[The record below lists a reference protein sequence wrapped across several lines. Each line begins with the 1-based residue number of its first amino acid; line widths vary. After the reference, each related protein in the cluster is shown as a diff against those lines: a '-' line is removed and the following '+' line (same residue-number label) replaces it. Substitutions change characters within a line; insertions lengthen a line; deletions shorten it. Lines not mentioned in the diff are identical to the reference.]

1 MDYLRRGGM
10 DAQPAPWQCDDV
22 RAHVY
27 YVKGDMTKLEQLCDR
42 CLNLTG
48 APRYTPVL
56 DFVALTF
63 QRFEGMFSDGGP
75 NTSQQGRHHYSEAS
89 FWVLVS
95 NGVDTRVF
103 IPYMFVDNWIALA
116 AGREIYGFPK
126 EFAEVEMPTASNGD
140 TAAVT
145 ALALR
150 LAGPERAKNTM
161 ILECAPA
168 PGGLLQTAV
177 GLAVS
182 NIDNLWQHV
191 ETDAVFSAFFGP
203 VAEFMRMLRSPT
215 LPIAFLRQ
223 IRALQG
229 GGAADLLRVVK
240 ADVHPFNVSSMPR
253 ILPPHELTLTALDSH
268 PIAKELGLTPG
279 ANGRFDVPLAIEVV
293 IDNFRLL
300 PGQVL
305 GP

>member
-1 MDYLRRGGM
+1 
-10 DAQPAPWQCDDV
+10 
-22 RAHVY
+22 
-27 YVKGDMTKLEQLCDR
+27 
-42 CLNLTG
+42 
-48 APRYTPVL
+48 
-56 DFVALTF
+56 
-63 QRFEGMFSDGGP
+63 
-75 NTSQQGRHHYSEAS
+75 
-89 FWVLVS
+89 
-95 NGVDTRVF
+95 
-103 IPYMFVDNWIALA
+103 
-116 AGREIYGFPK
+116 
-126 EFAEVEMPTASNGD
+126 
-140 TAAVT
+140 
-145 ALALR
+145 
-150 LAGPERAKNTM
+150 
-161 ILECAPA
+161 
-168 PGGLLQTAV
+168 
-177 GLAVS
+177 
-182 NIDNLWQHV
+182 
-191 ETDAVFSAFFGP
+191 
-203 VAEFMRMLRSPT
+203 MLRSPT